1 MNEYFGAVTFKGG
14 PLTLLGDMP
23 AIGSVAPEFLAVSKD
38 LQPVKLSDY
47 KGKVVVLTAV
57 PSLDTPVCD
66 MEIRTF
72 NKRAAELGDDVVVL
86 TVSADLPFA
95 QARWCGGAGIDRVVT
110 LSDYRDREF
119 GVKYGVLIKEL
130 LLLARSIFV
139 VDREGIVR
147 YVQLVKEVTDEPNY
161 DEVVD
166 AVNSV
171 V

>member
-1 MNEYFGAVTFKGG
+1 VKENHGAVTFKGD

-23 AIGSVAPEFLAVSKD
+23 VVGSIAPDFVAISIEM
-38 LQPVKLSDY
+38 QPVKLSY
-47 KGKVVVLTAV
+47 YRGKVVVLTAV

-72 NKRAAELGDDVVVL
+72 NEKAAEMGDEVVIL

-110 LSDYRDREF
+110 VSDYREREF
-119 GVKYGVLIKEL
+119 GRKYGVLIKEL
-130 LLLARSIFV
+130 LLLARTVFV
-139 VDREGIVR
+139 VDREGVVR
-147 YVQLVKEVTDEPNY
+147 YVQLVKEVADEPNY
-161 DEVVD
+161 DEVID

-171 V
+171 L

>member
-1 MNEYFGAVTFKGG
+1 MNEHFGAVTFKGG

-23 AIGSVAPEFLAVSKD
+23 AVGSIAPDFSAVNKD
-38 LQPVKLSDY
+38 LQPVKLSDF

-72 NKRAAELGDDVVVL
+72 NKKAAELGDDVVML
-86 TVSADLPFA
+86 TVSLDLPFA
-95 QARWCGGAGIDRVVT
+95 QARWCGGAGIDRVTT
-110 LSDYRDREF
+110 LSDYRDRDF

-139 VDREGIVR
+139 VDREGFVC
-147 YVQLVKEVTDEPNY
+147 YVQLVKEVADEPNY
-161 DEVVD
+161 NDVVD
-166 AVNSV
+166 AVQSV